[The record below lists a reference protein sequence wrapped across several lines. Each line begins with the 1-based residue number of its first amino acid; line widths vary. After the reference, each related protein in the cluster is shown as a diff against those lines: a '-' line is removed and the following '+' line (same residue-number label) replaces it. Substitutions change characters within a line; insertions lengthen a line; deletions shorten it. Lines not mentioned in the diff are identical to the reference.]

1 MDSTKK
7 SVGYIY
13 IYFKPEIL
21 LMEFRLR
28 CVLSFPSSSFPATA
42 VSFLH
47 AMGLGG
53 GGGGQM
59 IPWCPQTTLSSS
71 SSSSKIPAP
80 LKHTPSER
88 PSTLPPQPGPPPAA
102 HTPPP
107 PPSWLWSLS
116 GFGTYQDQLWRPGLP
131 ETSCPHFPS
140 STSTQTPTLL
150 VPLRFWSLLSPA
162 PP

>member
-53 GGGGQM
+53 GGGGSDDPLMPTDHFVFFFFLLQDPSSPEAHALRKT
-59 IPWCPQTTLSSS
+59 IHSPSSARSSS
-71 SSSSKIPAP
+71 SSP
-80 LKHTPSER
+80 HTPS
-88 PSTLPPQPGPPPAA
+88 PAILTLVTQRLRHLPRSAVTPWATRNFMSSFPIFYFNSDTHSPGA
-102 HTPPP
+102 T
-107 PPSWLWSLS
+107 
-116 GFGTYQDQLWRPGLP
+116 
-131 ETSCPHFPS
+131 
-140 STSTQTPTLL
+140 
-150 VPLRFWSLLSPA
+150 
-162 PP
+162 